1 MRFCRFFALFIFP
14 TNFDSGTRFLSSCF
28 FPTMI
33 KKKSFSTRA
42 LMEKKK
48 APDNLLEILT
58 LALLLHLTGL
68 TSPIWSFFSEVE
80 NKSFSQT
87 ASHASRRRRPK
98 AIFILFYRSFL
109 FYCFSP
115 PHDNV
120 MLVKCCRV
128 GKENI
133 KSADFLVLL
142 PPKLRFESLRGTCRR
157 ILDSVSSE
165 VANSSESC
173 VINGSR
179 ASCVTSY

>member
-14 TNFDSGTRFLSSCF
+14 TNFDSGTGFLSSCF

-58 LALLLHLTGL
+58 LALLLQLTEL

-87 ASHASRRRRPK
+87 ARRRRPK
-98 AIFILFYRSFL
+98 AIFIPFYRSFL
-109 FYCFSP
+109 FYCYSP
-115 PHDNV
+115 PHVMILNV
-120 MLVKCCRV
+120 MVGV

-142 PPKLRFESLRGTCRR
+142 PKLRFESLRGTCRR
-157 ILDSVSSE
+157 FLDSVSSE